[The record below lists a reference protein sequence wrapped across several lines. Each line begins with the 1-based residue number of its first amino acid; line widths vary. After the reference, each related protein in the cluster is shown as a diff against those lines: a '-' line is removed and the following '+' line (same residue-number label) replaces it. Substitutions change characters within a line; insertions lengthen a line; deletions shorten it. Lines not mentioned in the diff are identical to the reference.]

1 MNNTLDTSKIVK
13 FGHDVKD
20 HKSKPI
26 KRPKSNLRTE
36 SEVSGDVSQPG
47 ATSDGG
53 TSYAIQQW
61 KPKSETTYETL
72 TLVKT
77 QFNCK
82 IRGAGFRKN
91 GKMRHIKKTCLL
103 AKIKTRCRIR
113 KKNPALAVCITM
125 YNEDSNELKNTLRG
139 LIHNYNCF
147 RADPNF
153 SLTKDDFLIFV
164 VCDGYDRIP
173 DDFKELAREK
183 GFLDEQTLIEKGF
196 MEVNRDGKYK
206 FKAMED
212 VMDKKVKPEDMPQN
226 LLHVF

>member
-1 MNNTLDTSKIVK
+1 MSEERKDLLSPQDRKKSILKKKTTKISEEDSVSSQPLLKQVDMSLAEGSSRGVTFTS
-13 FGHDVKD
+13 DVK
-20 HKSKPI
+20 HVKGVRTS
-26 KRPKSNLRTE
+26 SNID
-36 SEVSGDVSQPG
+36 DVSNPG
-47 ATSDGG
+47 QTSDGG
-53 TSYAIQQW
+53 TSYAVQVW

-113 KKNPALAVCITM
+113 KRNPALAVCITM
-125 YNEDSNELKNTLRG
+125 YNEDSSELKNTLRG

-153 SLTKDDFLIFV
+153 DLTKDDFLIFV

-173 DDFKELAREK
+173 DDFKNLAREK
-183 GFLDEQTLIEKGF
+183 GFLDE
-196 MEVNRDGKYK
+196 
-206 FKAMED
+206 
-212 VMDKKVKPEDMPQN
+212 
-226 LLHVF
+226 

>member
-1 MNNTLDTSKIVK
+1 MSLAEASSRGVTFTN
-13 FGHDVKD
+13 DVK
-20 HKSKPI
+20 HGKGAHASVSSEI
-26 KRPKSNLRTE
+26 TG
-36 SEVSGDVSQPG
+36 EVSNPG
-47 ATSDGG
+47 LTSDGG
-53 TSYAIQQW
+53 TSYAVQVW

-113 KKNPALAVCITM
+113 KRNPALAVCITM
-125 YNEDSNELKNTLRG
+125 YNEDSTELKNTLRG

-153 SLTKDDFLIFV
+153 DLSKDDFLIFV

-173 DDFKELAREK
+173 DDFKNLAREK
-183 GFLDEQTLIEKGF
+183 GFLDE
-196 MEVNRDGKYK
+196 
-206 FKAMED
+206 
-212 VMDKKVKPEDMPQN
+212 
-226 LLHVF
+226 

>member
-1 MNNTLDTSKIVK
+1 MSLAEGSSRGVTFTS
-13 FGHDVKD
+13 DVKHNKGVRASSTID
-20 HKSKPI
+20 DA
-26 KRPKSNLRTE
+26 SN
-36 SEVSGDVSQPG
+36 PG
-47 ATSDGG
+47 QTSDGG
-53 TSYAIQQW
+53 TSYAVHVW

-113 KKNPALAVCITM
+113 KRNPALAVCITM
-125 YNEDSNELKNTLRG
+125 YNEDSSELKNTLRG

-153 SLTKDDFLIFV
+153 DLTKDDFLIFV

-173 DDFKELAREK
+173 DDFKNLAREK
-183 GFLDEQTLIEKGF
+183 GFLDE
-196 MEVNRDGKYK
+196 
-206 FKAMED
+206 
-212 VMDKKVKPEDMPQN
+212 
-226 LLHVF
+226 